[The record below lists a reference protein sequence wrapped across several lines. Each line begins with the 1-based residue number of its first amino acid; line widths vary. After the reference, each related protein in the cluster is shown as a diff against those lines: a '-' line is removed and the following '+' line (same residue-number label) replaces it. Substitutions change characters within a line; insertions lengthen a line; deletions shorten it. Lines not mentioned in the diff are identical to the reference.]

1 MYRESKRTMSVLGK
15 LTDEYFG
22 KTIREEELMRPPK
35 KAPKYPTRDLTREEM
50 VFLSALAKHIMFL
63 DKSLFFQ
70 IDNLRKHT
78 ELVLSGETE
87 TVYRHEFPD
96 PDELNKEIEELEKM
110 IEELEQMIKDL
121 DPQKDW
127 DLIERLKDVLKSL
140 KEQLKE
146 LQDALKKGRHV
157 EKTTMLLGE
166 YRHNNGYDSEV
177 ILYVNNIEK
186 RAGYDPVKTMYLMGQ
201 VLLHEFFHSFYYHVG
216 LGTQL
221 AFGCAEEPMAEYG
234 SLVALDSV
242 ASSGSPIATLANNA
256 RIYTYDIVKSKQSC
270 KGLTAAYGFGA
281 YLFDKHKDDCREL
294 IAEYANVSRL
304 LNEHGKAALMYKYMV
319 YPKYPSS
326 SRNEAIAYDKLRE
339 LMRPWKVTIKS
350 GSSRIS
356 MGKTSIVSH
365 TSTIVSKG
373 SMTFDFE
380 RNIGVFSSKDHR
392 IHSSVPKN
400 VMKSKSLGKGSSF
413 IITFYDKKGVF
424 MFSAPV
430 KIWRQNGFGLPT
442 DIQNQF
448 IKLFGHKKIPFGFYE
463 KSAGDWE
470 AHEL

>member
-22 KTIREEELMRPPK
+22 KTIREEELMRTPK
-35 KAPKYPTRDLTREEM
+35 KDSKHLTRDLTREEM
-50 VFLSALAKHIMFL
+50 VFLSALAKHTMLF
-63 DKSLFFQ
+63 DRSLFFQ
-70 IDNLRKHT
+70 IDDLRRHT
-78 ELVLSGETE
+78 NLVLSGAGVMRSEYPSVE
-87 TVYRHEFPD
+87 
-96 PDELNKEIEELEKM
+96 ELKREIEELERL

-127 DLIERLKDVLKSL
+127 DLIERLKDVLKAL
-140 KEQLKE
+140 KDQLKE
-146 LQDALKKGRHV
+146 LQEALKNGCHG

-216 LGTQL
+216 LGTQH

-242 ASSGSPIATLANNA
+242 ASSGLPIATLANNA

-281 YLFDKHKDDCREL
+281 YLFDKHKDDYREL

-304 LNEHGKAALMYKYMV
+304 LNEHGKAVLMYKYMV

-326 SRNEAIAYDKLRE
+326 SWIEAIAYDKLRE
-339 LMRPWKVTIKS
+339 LMRSWKLTIKA

-356 MGKTSIVSH
+356 TGKISKVAFAPTFTPKQMANCIKAYLFDGMSLRNIEQIYLGMPKRARGGGFVAKKLLNSMGINHTMKKQFDGKTI
-365 TSTIVSKG
+365 
-373 SMTFDFE
+373 DQA
-380 RNIGVFSSKDHR
+380 
-392 IHSSVPKN
+392 IHSAAEPLKSTLIR
-400 VMKSKSLGKGSSF
+400 MKADL
-413 IITFYDKKGVF
+413 
-424 MFSAPV
+424 
-430 KIWRQNGFGLPT
+430 
-442 DIQNQF
+442 
-448 IKLFGHKKIPFGFYE
+448 IP
-463 KSAGDWE
+463 
-470 AHEL
+470 